1 MGAQKIQVADSIYAL
16 GTPIGRSAVAVIR
29 VSGSGF
35 SKDFIKFLNIPV
47 GKKGSWLR
55 SLDLGGFS
63 DHCLVLNFP
72 GSNSYTGEHVVE
84 IHCHGNPLIVSRLL
98 LVLNKLGLMEA
109 EKGEFTRRA
118 FVNNKMSLTDAESV
132 MTGIQAGSV
141 QELAALEDFRSG
153 LLGKKLSDLTE
164 KITEVLATIESQLD
178 FSDEEDVSD
187 LSIDKSKKMVGS
199 LSASVESLLKNYH
212 PYSAESK
219 KKTVVLYGEPNVG
232 KSSLFNALLGEGVAI
247 VSSTPGT
254 TRDVV
259 RKRVFIDGIDIELE
273 DTAGLRSQTSSDIED
288 MGIEMAKSAVRDA
301 DLVVY
306 VFDNPEKVSNK
317 TDGVVVL
324 NKTDRHKSKLKGV
337 YCVSAKT
344 GEGIEDLS
352 NAIGKAVRDDFD
364 SALISE
370 RIYRGL
376 SGVVVL
382 LKNSGVASDYYEQTS
397 QNLRDSLV
405 LLEEINGAFDN
416 EDVLDQIFNKFCIGK

>member
-1 MGAQKIQVADSIYAL
+1 VADSIYAL
-16 GTPIGRSAVAVIR
+16 GTPVGRSAVAVIR

-35 SKDFIKFLNIPV
+35 SKGFVKFLNIPID
-47 GKKGSWLR
+47 KKGSWLR
-55 SLDLGGFS
+55 SLDLSGFS
-63 DHCLVLNFP
+63 DRCLVLNFP

-84 IHCHGNPLIVSRLL
+84 IHCHGNPLIVSQLL
-98 LVLNKLGLMEA
+98 LVLNELGLREA

-118 FVNNKMSLTDAESV
+118 FINNKMSLSDAESV
-132 MTGIQAGSV
+132 MTGIQARSV

-153 LLGKKLSDLTE
+153 FLGKKLSDLTE

-187 LSIDKSKKMVGS
+187 LSVDKSKEIVGS
-199 LSASVESLLKNYH
+199 LSAFVESLLKNYQ

-219 KKTVVLYGEPNVG
+219 KKTVVLFGEPNVG

-259 RKRVFIDGIDIELE
+259 RKRMFVDGVDVELE

-288 MGIEMAKSAVRDA
+288 MGIEMAKSAVEGA

-306 VFDNPEKVSNK
+306 VFDSPEKVSNK
-317 TDGVVVL
+317 TDGIVVL
-324 NKTDRHKSKLKGV
+324 NKTDNHKSKVKGA
-337 YCVSAKT
+337 YCVSAIT

-352 NAIGKAVRDDFD
+352 HAIGKAVRDDFD
-364 SALISE
+364 SDLVSE

-376 SGVVVL
+376 SGVEAL

>member
-1 MGAQKIQVADSIYAL
+1 MADSIYAL
-16 GTPIGRSAVAVIR
+16 GTPVGRSAVAVIR

-35 SKDFIKFLNIPV
+35 SKGFVKFLNIPID
-47 GKKGSWLR
+47 KKGSWLR
-55 SLDLGGFS
+55 SLDLSGFS
-63 DHCLVLNFP
+63 DRCLVLNFP

-84 IHCHGNPLIVSRLL
+84 IHCHGNPLIVSQLL
-98 LVLNKLGLMEA
+98 LVLNELGLREA

-118 FVNNKMSLTDAESV
+118 FINNKMSLSDAESV
-132 MTGIQAGSV
+132 MTGIQARSV

-153 LLGKKLSDLTE
+153 FLGKKLSDLTE

-187 LSIDKSKKMVGS
+187 LSVDKSKEIVGS
-199 LSASVESLLKNYH
+199 LSAFVESLLKNYQ

-219 KKTVVLYGEPNVG
+219 KKTVVLFGEPNVG

-259 RKRVFIDGIDIELE
+259 RKRMFVDGVDVELE

-288 MGIEMAKSAVRDA
+288 MGIEMAKSAVEGA

-306 VFDNPEKVSNK
+306 VFDSPEKVSNK
-317 TDGVVVL
+317 TDGIVVL
-324 NKTDRHKSKLKGV
+324 NKTDNHKSKVKGA
-337 YCVSAKT
+337 YCVSAIT

-352 NAIGKAVRDDFD
+352 HAIGKAVRDDFD
-364 SALISE
+364 SDLVSE

-376 SGVVVL
+376 SGVEAL

>member
-1 MGAQKIQVADSIYAL
+1 MADSIYAL

-35 SKDFIKFLNIPV
+35 SKDFIKFLNIPI

-55 SLDLGGFS
+55 SLGLGGFS
-63 DHCLVLNFP
+63 DQCLVLNFP

-84 IHCHGNPLIVSRLL
+84 IHCHGNPLIVSQLL
-98 LVLNKLGLMEA
+98 LVLNEFGLREA

-153 LLGKKLSDLTE
+153 LLGKKLSGLTE
-164 KITEVLATIESQLD
+164 KITEVLVAVESQLD

-187 LSIDKSKKMVGS
+187 LSVERSKEMVRS
-199 LSASVESLLKNYH
+199 LGASVESLLKNYQ

-219 KKTVVLYGEPNVG
+219 KKTVVLFGEPNVG

-247 VSSTPGT
+247 VSSSPGT

-259 RKRVFIDGIDIELE
+259 RKRMFVDGIDIELE

-288 MGIEMAKSAVRDA
+288 MGIEMAKSAVRSA

-306 VFDNPEKVSNK
+306 VFDSPEKVSNK
-317 TDGVVVL
+317 SDGLVVL
-324 NKTDRHKSKLKGV
+324 NKTDSHKRKVKGV
-337 YCVSAKT
+337 YCVSATT
-344 GEGIEDLS
+344 GEGIEGLS
-352 NAIGKAVRDDFD
+352 HAIGKAVREDFD
-364 SALISE
+364 SDLVSE
-370 RIYRGL
+370 RVYRGL
-376 SGVVVL
+376 SGVVAL

-405 LLEEINGAFDN
+405 LLEEINGVFDN

>member
-1 MGAQKIQVADSIYAL
+1 MADSIYAL

-29 VSGSGF
+29 VSGSDF
-35 SKDFIKFLNIPV
+35 SKGFVRFLNIPID
-47 GKKGSWLR
+47 KKGSWLR

-63 DHCLVLNFP
+63 DQCLVLNFP

-84 IHCHGNPLIVSRLL
+84 IHCHGNPLIVSQLL
-98 LVLNKLGLMEA
+98 LVLNELGLREA

-118 FVNNKMSLTDAESV
+118 FINNKMSLSDAESV

-153 LLGKKLSDLTE
+153 FLGKKLSDLTE

-178 FSDEEDVSD
+178 FSDEEDVND
-187 LSIDKSKKMVGS
+187 LSVDKSKEMVGS
-199 LSASVESLLKNYH
+199 LSASVGSLLKNYQ

-219 KKTVVLYGEPNVG
+219 KKTVVLFGEPNVG

-259 RKRVFIDGIDIELE
+259 RKRMFVDGVDVELE

-288 MGIEMAKSAVRDA
+288 MGIEMAKSAVEGA

-306 VFDNPEKVSNK
+306 VFDSPEKVSNK
-317 TDGVVVL
+317 TDGIVVL
-324 NKTDRHKSKLKGV
+324 NKTDNHKSKVKGA
-337 YCVSAKT
+337 YCVSAIT

-352 NAIGKAVRDDFD
+352 HAIGKAVRDDFD
-364 SALISE
+364 SDLVSE

-376 SGVVVL
+376 SGVEAL

-405 LLEEINGAFDN
+405 LLEEINGTFDN

>member
-1 MGAQKIQVADSIYAL
+1 MADSIYAL

-35 SKDFIKFLNIPV
+35 SKDFIKFLNIPI

-55 SLDLGGFS
+55 SLGLGGFS
-63 DHCLVLNFP
+63 DQCLVLNFP

-84 IHCHGNPLIVSRLL
+84 IHCHGNPLIVSQLL
-98 LVLNKLGLMEA
+98 LVLNEFGLREA

-153 LLGKKLSDLTE
+153 LLGKKLSGLTE
-164 KITEVLATIESQLD
+164 KITEVLVTVESQLD

-187 LSIDKSKKMVGS
+187 LSVERSKEMVRS
-199 LSASVESLLKNYH
+199 LGASVESLLKNYQ

-219 KKTVVLYGEPNVG
+219 KKTVVLFGEPNVG

-247 VSSTPGT
+247 VSSSPGT

-259 RKRVFIDGIDIELE
+259 RKRMFVDGIDIELE

-288 MGIEMAKSAVRDA
+288 MGIEMAKSAVRSA

-306 VFDNPEKVSNK
+306 VFDSPEKVSNK
-317 TDGVVVL
+317 SDGLVVL
-324 NKTDRHKSKLKGV
+324 NKTDSHKRKVKGV
-337 YCVSAKT
+337 YCVSATT
-344 GEGIEDLS
+344 GEGIEGLS
-352 NAIGKAVRDDFD
+352 HAIGKAVREDFD
-364 SALISE
+364 SDLVSE
-370 RIYRGL
+370 RVYRGL
-376 SGVVVL
+376 SGVVAL

-405 LLEEINGAFDN
+405 LLEEINGVFDN

>member
-1 MGAQKIQVADSIYAL
+1 MADSIYAL
-16 GTPIGRSAVAVIR
+16 GTPVGRSAVAVIR

-35 SKDFIKFLNIPV
+35 SKDFIKFLNIPI

-55 SLDLGGFS
+55 SLGLGGFS
-63 DHCLVLNFP
+63 DQCLVLNFP

-84 IHCHGNPLIVSRLL
+84 IHCHGNPLIVSQLL
-98 LVLNKLGLMEA
+98 LVLNEFGLREA

-153 LLGKKLSDLTE
+153 LLGKKLSGLTE
-164 KITEVLATIESQLD
+164 KITEVLVAVESQLD

-187 LSIDKSKKMVGS
+187 LSVERSKEMVRS
-199 LSASVESLLKNYH
+199 LGASVESLLKNYQ

-219 KKTVVLYGEPNVG
+219 KKTVVLFGEPNVG

-247 VSSTPGT
+247 VSSSPGT

-259 RKRVFIDGIDIELE
+259 RKRMFVDGIDIELE

-288 MGIEMAKSAVRDA
+288 MGIEMAKSAVRSA

-306 VFDNPEKVSNK
+306 VFDSPEKVSNK
-317 TDGVVVL
+317 SDGLVVL
-324 NKTDRHKSKLKGV
+324 NKTDSHKRKVKGV
-337 YCVSAKT
+337 YCVSATT
-344 GEGIEDLS
+344 GEGIEGLS
-352 NAIGKAVRDDFD
+352 HAIGKAVREDFD
-364 SALISE
+364 SDLVSE
-370 RIYRGL
+370 RVYRGL
-376 SGVVVL
+376 SGVVAL

-405 LLEEINGAFDN
+405 LLEEINGVFDN

>member
-1 MGAQKIQVADSIYAL
+1 MADSIYAL

-35 SKDFIKFLNIPV
+35 SKGFEKFLNIPI

-63 DHCLVLNFP
+63 DRCLVLNFP

-84 IHCHGNPLIVSRLL
+84 IHCHGNPLIVSQLL
-98 LVLNKLGLMEA
+98 LVLNELGFREA

-118 FVNNKMSLTDAESV
+118 FINNKMSLSDAESV
-132 MTGIQAGSV
+132 MTGIQARSV

-153 LLGKKLSDLTE
+153 FLGKKLSDLTE

-187 LSIDKSKKMVGS
+187 LSVDKSKEMVAS
-199 LSASVESLLKNYH
+199 LSASVGSLLKNYQ

-219 KKTVVLYGEPNVG
+219 KKTVVLFGEPNVG

-259 RKRVFIDGIDIELE
+259 RKRMFVDGVDVELE

-288 MGIEMAKSAVRDA
+288 MGIEMAKSAVEGA

-306 VFDNPEKVSNK
+306 VFDSPEKVSNK
-317 TDGVVVL
+317 TDGIVVL
-324 NKTDRHKSKLKGV
+324 NKTDNHKSKVKGA
-337 YCVSAKT
+337 YCVSAIT

-352 NAIGKAVRDDFD
+352 HAIGKAVRDDFD
-364 SALISE
+364 SDLVSE

-376 SGVVVL
+376 SGVEAL

-405 LLEEINGAFDN
+405 LLEEINGTFDN

>member
-1 MGAQKIQVADSIYAL
+1 MVDSIYAL
-16 GTPIGRSAVAVIR
+16 GTPVGRSAVAVIR
-29 VSGSGF
+29 VSGSSF

-63 DHCLVLNFP
+63 DQCLVLNFP
-72 GSNSYTGEHVVE
+72 GSGSYTGEHVVE

-98 LVLNKLGLMEA
+98 LVLSELGLREA

-118 FVNNKMSLTDAESV
+118 FVNNKMSLTNAESV

-153 LLGKKLSDLTE
+153 LLGKKLSELTA
-164 KITEVLATIESQLD
+164 KITEALATIESQLD

-187 LSIDKSKKMVGS
+187 LSVDKCKEMIGS
-199 LSASVESLLKNYH
+199 LSTSVESLLKNYQ

-219 KKTVVLYGEPNVG
+219 KKTVVLFGEPNVG

-247 VSSTPGT
+247 VSSSPGT

-259 RKRVFIDGIDIELE
+259 RKRMFVDGIDVELE

-306 VFDNPEKVSNK
+306 VFDSPEKVSNK
-317 TDGVVVL
+317 DGGMVVL
-324 NKTDRHKSKLKGV
+324 NKTDSHKCRVKGV

-344 GEGIEDLS
+344 GEGVEDLS
-352 NAIGKAVRDDFD
+352 RAIGKAVRNDFD
-364 SALISE
+364 SDLVSE
-370 RIYRGL
+370 RVYRGL
-376 SGVVVL
+376 SGVVAL
-382 LKNSGVASDYYEQTS
+382 LKDSGVASDYYEQTS

-405 LLEEINGAFDN
+405 LLEEINGTFSN
-416 EDVLDQIFNKFCIGK
+416 EAVLDQIFNKFCIGK

>member
-1 MGAQKIQVADSIYAL
+1 VADSIYAL

-29 VSGSGF
+29 VSSSGF
-35 SKDFIKFLNIPV
+35 PKGFIEFLNIPV
-47 GKKGSWLR
+47 DKKGSWLR
-55 SLDLGGFS
+55 SLDLAGFS
-63 DHCLVLNFP
+63 DQCLVLNFP

-84 IHCHGNPLIVSRLL
+84 IHCHGNPLIVSQLL
-98 LVLNKLGLMEA
+98 LVLNELGLREA

-118 FVNNKMSLTDAESV
+118 FINNKMSLSDAESV
-132 MTGIQAGSV
+132 MAGIRAGSV

-164 KITEVLATIESQLD
+164 KITEILATIESQLD

-187 LSIDKSKKMVGS
+187 LSVDKSKEMICS
-199 LSASVESLLKNYH
+199 LSASVESLLKNYQ
-212 PYSAESK
+212 PYNAESK
-219 KKTVVLYGEPNVG
+219 KKTVVLFGEPNVG

-259 RKRVFIDGIDIELE
+259 RKRMFVDGVDVELE
-273 DTAGLRSQTSSDIED
+273 DTAGLRSQTSSEIED
-288 MGIEMAKSAVRDA
+288 MGIEMAKSAVEGA

-317 TDGVVVL
+317 TDGIVVL
-324 NKTDRHKSKLKGV
+324 NKTDNHKSKVKDA

-352 NAIGKAVRDDFD
+352 HAIGKAVRDDFD
-364 SALISE
+364 SDLVSE

-376 SGVVVL
+376 SGVEAL
-382 LKNSGVASDYYEQTS
+382 LKNSGIASDYYEQTS

-405 LLEEINGAFDN
+405 LLEEINGTFDN

>member
-1 MGAQKIQVADSIYAL
+1 MADSIYAL
-16 GTPIGRSAVAVIR
+16 GTPVGRSAVAVIR
-29 VSGSGF
+29 VSGSDF
-35 SKDFIKFLNIPV
+35 SKGFVKFLNIPID
-47 GKKGSWLR
+47 KKGSWLR

-63 DHCLVLNFP
+63 DQCLVLNFP

-84 IHCHGNPLIVSRLL
+84 IHCHGNPLIVSQLL
-98 LVLNKLGLMEA
+98 LVLNELGLREA

-118 FVNNKMSLTDAESV
+118 FINNKMSLSDAESV

-153 LLGKKLSDLTE
+153 FLGKKLSDLTE

-187 LSIDKSKKMVGS
+187 LSVDKSKEMVGS
-199 LSASVESLLKNYH
+199 LSASVGSLLKNYQ

-219 KKTVVLYGEPNVG
+219 KKTVVLFGEPNVG

-259 RKRVFIDGIDIELE
+259 RKRMFVDGVDVELE

-288 MGIEMAKSAVRDA
+288 MGIEMAKSAVEGA

-306 VFDNPEKVSNK
+306 VFDSPEKVSNK
-317 TDGVVVL
+317 TDGIVVL
-324 NKTDRHKSKLKGV
+324 NKTDNHKSKVKGA
-337 YCVSAKT
+337 YCVSAIT

-352 NAIGKAVRDDFD
+352 QAIGKAVKDDFD
-364 SALISE
+364 SDLVSE

-376 SGVVVL
+376 SGVEAL

-405 LLEEINGAFDN
+405 LLEEINGTFDN
-416 EDVLDQIFNKFCIGK
+416 EDILDQIFNKFCIGK

>member
-1 MGAQKIQVADSIYAL
+1 MADSIYAL
-16 GTPIGRSAVAVIR
+16 GTPVGRSAVAVIR
-29 VSGSGF
+29 VSGSDF
-35 SKDFIKFLNIPV
+35 SKGFVKFLNIPID
-47 GKKGSWLR
+47 KKGSWLR

-63 DHCLVLNFP
+63 DQCLVLNFP

-84 IHCHGNPLIVSRLL
+84 IHCHGNPLIVSQLL
-98 LVLNKLGLMEA
+98 LVLNELGLREA

-118 FVNNKMSLTDAESV
+118 FINNKMSLSDAESV

-153 LLGKKLSDLTE
+153 FLGKKLSDLTE

-187 LSIDKSKKMVGS
+187 LSVDKSKEMVRS
-199 LSASVESLLKNYH
+199 LSASVGSLLKNYQ

-219 KKTVVLYGEPNVG
+219 KKTVVLFGEPNVG

-259 RKRVFIDGIDIELE
+259 RKRMFVDGVDVELE

-288 MGIEMAKSAVRDA
+288 MGIEMAKSAVEGA

-306 VFDNPEKVSNK
+306 VFDSPEKVSNK
-317 TDGVVVL
+317 TDGIVVL
-324 NKTDRHKSKLKGV
+324 NKTDNHKSKVKGA
-337 YCVSAKT
+337 YCVSAIT

-352 NAIGKAVRDDFD
+352 QAIGKAVRDDFD
-364 SALISE
+364 SDLVSE

-376 SGVVVL
+376 SGVEAL

-405 LLEEINGAFDN
+405 LLEEINGTFDN

>member
-1 MGAQKIQVADSIYAL
+1 MADSIYAL

-35 SKDFIKFLNIPV
+35 SKGFIKFLNIPV
-47 GKKGSWLR
+47 DKKGSWLR
-55 SLDLGGFS
+55 SLDLAGFS
-63 DHCLVLNFP
+63 DQCLVLNFP

-84 IHCHGNPLIVSRLL
+84 IHCHGNPLIVSQLL
-98 LVLNKLGLMEA
+98 LVLNELGLREA

-118 FVNNKMSLTDAESV
+118 FINNKMSLSDAESV

-187 LSIDKSKKMVGS
+187 LSVDKSEEMIGS
-199 LSASVESLLKNYH
+199 LNASVESLLKNYQ

-219 KKTVVLYGEPNVG
+219 KKTVVLFGEPNVG

-259 RKRVFIDGIDIELE
+259 RKRMYVDGVDVELE

-288 MGIEMAKSAVRDA
+288 MGIEMAKSAVEGA

-306 VFDNPEKVSNK
+306 VFDNPEKVSSK
-317 TDGVVVL
+317 ADGIVVL
-324 NKTDRHKSKLKGV
+324 NKTDNHKSKVKGA

-352 NAIGKAVRDDFD
+352 HAIGKAVRDDFD
-364 SALISE
+364 SDLVSE

-376 SGVVVL
+376 SGVEAL
-382 LKNSGVASDYYEQTS
+382 LKNSGIASDYYEQTS

-405 LLEEINGAFDN
+405 LLEEINGTFDN

>member
-1 MGAQKIQVADSIYAL
+1 MADSIYAL
-16 GTPIGRSAVAVIR
+16 GTPVGRSAVAVIR

-35 SKDFIKFLNIPV
+35 SKGFIKFLNIPV
-47 GKKGSWLR
+47 KKKGSWLR
-55 SLDLGGFS
+55 SLNLGGFS
-63 DHCLVLNFP
+63 DQCLVLNFP

-84 IHCHGNPLIVSRLL
+84 IHCHGNPLIVSQLL
-98 LVLNKLGLMEA
+98 LVLKGLGLREA

-118 FVNNKMSLTDAESV
+118 FINNKMSLSDAESV

-153 LLGKKLSDLTE
+153 FLGKKLSDLTE

-187 LSIDKSKKMVGS
+187 LSVDKSRKMVGS
-199 LSASVESLLKNYH
+199 LGDSVESLLKNYQ

-219 KKTVVLYGEPNVG
+219 KKTVVLFGEPNVG

-259 RKRVFIDGIDIELE
+259 RKRMFVDGVDVELE

-288 MGIEMAKSAVRDA
+288 MGIEMAKSAVEGA

-317 TDGVVVL
+317 TDGIVVL
-324 NKTDRHKSKLKGV
+324 NKTDNHKSKIKDA

-352 NAIGKAVRDDFD
+352 HAIGKAVRDDFD
-364 SALISE
+364 SDLVSE

-376 SGVVVL
+376 SGVQAL

-405 LLEEINGAFDN
+405 LLEEINGTFDN

>member
-1 MGAQKIQVADSIYAL
+1 MADSIYAL

-29 VSGSGF
+29 VSGSDF
-35 SKDFIKFLNIPV
+35 SKGFVKFLNIPID
-47 GKKGSWLR
+47 KKGSWLR

-63 DHCLVLNFP
+63 DQCLVLNFP

-84 IHCHGNPLIVSRLL
+84 IHCHGNPLIVSQLL
-98 LVLNKLGLMEA
+98 LVLNELGLREA

-118 FVNNKMSLTDAESV
+118 FINNKMSLSDAESV

-153 LLGKKLSDLTE
+153 FLGKKLSDLTE

-187 LSIDKSKKMVGS
+187 LSVDKSKEMVGS
-199 LSASVESLLKNYH
+199 LSASVGSLLKNYQ

-219 KKTVVLYGEPNVG
+219 KKTVVLFGEPNVG

-259 RKRVFIDGIDIELE
+259 RKRMFVDGVDVELE

-288 MGIEMAKSAVRDA
+288 MGIEMAKSAVEGA

-306 VFDNPEKVSNK
+306 VFDSPEKVSNK
-317 TDGVVVL
+317 TDGIVVL
-324 NKTDRHKSKLKGV
+324 NKTDNHKSKVKGA
-337 YCVSAKT
+337 YCVSAIT

-352 NAIGKAVRDDFD
+352 QAIGKAVRDDFD
-364 SALISE
+364 SDLVSE

-376 SGVVVL
+376 SGVEAL

-405 LLEEINGAFDN
+405 LLEEINGTFDN

>member
-1 MGAQKIQVADSIYAL
+1 MADSIYAL
-16 GTPIGRSAVAVIR
+16 GTPVGRSAVAVIR

-35 SKDFIKFLNIPV
+35 SKGFIKFLNIPV
-47 GKKGSWLR
+47 EKKGSWLR

-63 DHCLVLNFP
+63 DQCLVLNFP

-84 IHCHGNPLIVSRLL
+84 IHCHGNPLIVSQLL
-98 LVLNKLGLMEA
+98 LVLNELGLREA

-118 FVNNKMSLTDAESV
+118 FINNKMSLSDAESV
-132 MTGIQAGSV
+132 MTGIQAGSI
-141 QELAALEDFRSG
+141 QELTALEDFRSG
-153 LLGKKLSDLTE
+153 FLGKKLSDLTE

-187 LSIDKSKKMVGS
+187 LSVDKSKEMICS
-199 LSASVESLLKNYH
+199 LSASVESLLKNYQ

-219 KKTVVLYGEPNVG
+219 KKTVVLFGEPNVG

-259 RKRVFIDGIDIELE
+259 RKRMFVDGVDVELE

-288 MGIEMAKSAVRDA
+288 KGIEMAKSAVEGA

-306 VFDNPEKVSNK
+306 VFDSPEKVSNK
-317 TDGVVVL
+317 TDGIVVL
-324 NKTDRHKSKLKGV
+324 NKTDNHKSKIKDA

-352 NAIGKAVRDDFD
+352 HAIGKAVRDDFD
-364 SALISE
+364 SDLVSE

-376 SGVVVL
+376 SGVEAL

-405 LLEEINGAFDN
+405 LLEEINGTFDN

>member
-1 MGAQKIQVADSIYAL
+1 MADSIYAL
-16 GTPIGRSAVAVIR
+16 GTPIGRSAVAIIR
-29 VSGSGF
+29 VSGSSF
-35 SKDFIKFLNIPV
+35 SKGFIKFLNIPIE
-47 GKKGSWLR
+47 KKGSWLR
-55 SLDLGGFS
+55 SLGLGGFS
-63 DHCLVLNFP
+63 DQCLVLNFP

-84 IHCHGNPLIVSRLL
+84 IHCHGNPLIVSQLL
-98 LVLNKLGLMEA
+98 LVLNEFGLREA

-153 LLGKKLSDLTE
+153 LLGKKLSGLTE
-164 KITEVLATIESQLD
+164 KITEVLVTVESQLD

-187 LSIDKSKKMVGS
+187 LSVERSKEMVGS
-199 LSASVESLLKNYH
+199 LGASVESLLKNYQ

-219 KKTVVLYGEPNVG
+219 KKTVVLFGEPNVG

-247 VSSTPGT
+247 VSSSPGT

-259 RKRVFIDGIDIELE
+259 RKRMFVDGIDIELE

-288 MGIEMAKSAVRDA
+288 MGIEMAKSAVRSA

-306 VFDNPEKVSNK
+306 VFDSPEKVSNK
-317 TDGVVVL
+317 SDGLVVL
-324 NKTDRHKSKLKGV
+324 NKTDSHKRKVKGV
-337 YCVSAKT
+337 YCVSATT
-344 GEGIEDLS
+344 GEGIEGLS
-352 NAIGKAVRDDFD
+352 HAIGKAVREDFD
-364 SALISE
+364 SDLVSE
-370 RIYRGL
+370 RVYRGL
-376 SGVVVL
+376 SGVVAL

-405 LLEEINGAFDN
+405 LLEEINGVFDN

>member
-1 MGAQKIQVADSIYAL
+1 MADSIYAL

-35 SKDFIKFLNIPV
+35 SKDFIKFLNIPI

-55 SLDLGGFS
+55 SLGLGGFS
-63 DHCLVLNFP
+63 DQCLVLNFP

-84 IHCHGNPLIVSRLL
+84 IHCHGNPLIVSQLL
-98 LVLNKLGLMEA
+98 LVLNEFGLREA

-153 LLGKKLSDLTE
+153 LLGKKLSGLTE
-164 KITEVLATIESQLD
+164 RITEVLVTVESQLD

-187 LSIDKSKKMVGS
+187 LSVERSKEMVGS
-199 LSASVESLLKNYH
+199 LGASVESLLKNYQ

-219 KKTVVLYGEPNVG
+219 KKTVVLFGEPNVG

-306 VFDNPEKVSNK
+306 VFDNPEKASNK

-364 SALISE
+364 SALVSE

-405 LLEEINGAFDN
+405 LLEEINGTFSN
-416 EDVLDQIFNKFCIGK
+416 EAVLDQIFNKFCIGK

>member
-1 MGAQKIQVADSIYAL
+1 MADSIYAL
-16 GTPIGRSAVAVIR
+16 GTPIGRSAVAIIR
-29 VSGSGF
+29 VSGSSF
-35 SKDFIKFLNIPV
+35 SKDFIKFLNIPIEE
-47 GKKGSWLR
+47 KGSWLR

-63 DHCLVLNFP
+63 DQCLVLNFP

-98 LVLNKLGLMEA
+98 LVLNKLGLREA

-364 SALISE
+364 SALVSE

-405 LLEEINGAFDN
+405 LLEEINGTFDN

>member
-1 MGAQKIQVADSIYAL
+1 MADSIYAL

-55 SLDLGGFS
+55 SLDLGDFS

-98 LVLNKLGLMEA
+98 LVLNKLGLREA

-405 LLEEINGAFDN
+405 LLEEINGTFDN

>member
-1 MGAQKIQVADSIYAL
+1 MADSIYAL

-29 VSGSGF
+29 VSGSDF
-35 SKDFIKFLNIPV
+35 SKDFVKFLNIPID
-47 GKKGSWLR
+47 KKGSWLR

-63 DHCLVLNFP
+63 DQCLVLNFP

-84 IHCHGNPLIVSRLL
+84 IHCHGNPLIVSQLL
-98 LVLNKLGLMEA
+98 LVLNELGLREA

-118 FVNNKMSLTDAESV
+118 FINNKMSLSDAESV

-153 LLGKKLSDLTE
+153 FLGKKLSDLTE

-187 LSIDKSKKMVGS
+187 LSVDKSKEMVGS
-199 LSASVESLLKNYH
+199 LGASVESLLKNYQ

-219 KKTVVLYGEPNVG
+219 KKTVVLFGEPNVG

-259 RKRVFIDGIDIELE
+259 RKRMFVDGVDVELE

-288 MGIEMAKSAVRDA
+288 MGIEMAKSAVEGA

-306 VFDNPEKVSNK
+306 VFDSPEKVSNK
-317 TDGVVVL
+317 TDGIVVL
-324 NKTDRHKSKLKGV
+324 NKTDNHKSKVKGA
-337 YCVSAKT
+337 YCVSAIT

-352 NAIGKAVRDDFD
+352 HAIGKAVRDDFD
-364 SALISE
+364 SDLVSE

-376 SGVVVL
+376 SGVEAL

-405 LLEEINGAFDN
+405 LLEEINGTFDN

>member
-1 MGAQKIQVADSIYAL
+1 MADSIYAL
-16 GTPIGRSAVAVIR
+16 GTPVGRSAVAVIR
-29 VSGSGF
+29 VSGCGF
-35 SKDFIKFLNIPV
+35 SKGFIKFLNIPV
-47 GKKGSWLR
+47 EKKGSWLR

-63 DHCLVLNFP
+63 DQCLVLNFP

-84 IHCHGNPLIVSRLL
+84 IHCHGNPLIVSQLL
-98 LVLNKLGLMEA
+98 LVLNELGLREA
-109 EKGEFTRRA
+109 ERGEFTRRA
-118 FVNNKMSLTDAESV
+118 FINNKMSLSDAESV

-153 LLGKKLSDLTE
+153 FLGKKLSDLTE

-187 LSIDKSKKMVGS
+187 LSVDKSKEMVAS
-199 LSASVESLLKNYH
+199 LSASVGSLLKNYQ

-219 KKTVVLYGEPNVG
+219 KKTVVLFGEPNVG

-259 RKRVFIDGIDIELE
+259 RKRMFVDGVDVELE

-288 MGIEMAKSAVRDA
+288 KGIEMAKSAVKGA

-306 VFDNPEKVSNK
+306 VFDSPEKVSNK
-317 TDGVVVL
+317 TDGIVVL
-324 NKTDRHKSKLKGV
+324 NKTDNHKSKIKGA

-352 NAIGKAVRDDFD
+352 HAIGKAVRDDFD
-364 SALISE
+364 SDLVSE

-376 SGVVVL
+376 SGVQAL

-405 LLEEINGAFDN
+405 LLEEINGTFDN

>member
-1 MGAQKIQVADSIYAL
+1 MADSIYAL

-35 SKDFIKFLNIPV
+35 SKDFIKFLNIPIE
-47 GKKGSWLR
+47 KKGSWLR
-55 SLDLGGFS
+55 YLGLGGFS
-63 DHCLVLNFP
+63 DQCLVLNFP

-84 IHCHGNPLIVSRLL
+84 IHCHGNPLIVSQLL
-98 LVLNKLGLMEA
+98 LVLNEFGLREA

-153 LLGKKLSDLTE
+153 LLGKKLSGLTE
-164 KITEVLATIESQLD
+164 KITEVLVTVESQLD

-187 LSIDKSKKMVGS
+187 LSVERSKEMVGS
-199 LSASVESLLKNYH
+199 LGASVESLLKNYQ

-219 KKTVVLYGEPNVG
+219 KKTVVLFGEPNVG

-247 VSSTPGT
+247 VSSSQGT

-259 RKRVFIDGIDIELE
+259 RKRMFVDGIDIELE

-288 MGIEMAKSAVRDA
+288 MGIEMAKSAVRSA

-306 VFDNPEKVSNK
+306 VFDSPEKVSNK
-317 TDGVVVL
+317 SDGLVVL
-324 NKTDRHKSKLKGV
+324 NKTDSHKRKVKGV
-337 YCVSAKT
+337 YCVSATT
-344 GEGIEDLS
+344 GEGIEGLS
-352 NAIGKAVRDDFD
+352 HAIGKAVREDFD
-364 SALISE
+364 SDLVSE
-370 RIYRGL
+370 RVYRGL
-376 SGVVVL
+376 SGVVAL

-405 LLEEINGAFDN
+405 LLEEINGVFDN

>member
-1 MGAQKIQVADSIYAL
+1 MADSIYAL
-16 GTPIGRSAVAVIR
+16 GTPIGRSALAVIR
-29 VSGSGF
+29 VSGSDFPKGF
-35 SKDFIKFLNIPV
+35 VKFLNIPID
-47 GKKGSWLR
+47 KKGSWLR

-63 DHCLVLNFP
+63 DQCLVLNFP

-84 IHCHGNPLIVSRLL
+84 IHCHGNPLIVSQLL
-98 LVLNKLGLMEA
+98 LVLNELGLREA

-118 FVNNKMSLTDAESV
+118 FINNKMSLSDAESV

-153 LLGKKLSDLTE
+153 FLGKKLSDLTE

-187 LSIDKSKKMVGS
+187 LSVDKSKEMVAS
-199 LSASVESLLKNYH
+199 LSASVGSLLKNYQ

-219 KKTVVLYGEPNVG
+219 KKTVVLFGEPNVG

-259 RKRVFIDGIDIELE
+259 RKRMFVDGVDVELE

-288 MGIEMAKSAVRDA
+288 MGIEMAKSAVEGA

-306 VFDNPEKVSNK
+306 VFDSPEKVSNK
-317 TDGVVVL
+317 TDGIVVL
-324 NKTDRHKSKLKGV
+324 NKTDNHKSKVKGA
-337 YCVSAKT
+337 YCVSAIT

-352 NAIGKAVRDDFD
+352 QAIGKAVRDDFD
-364 SALISE
+364 SDLVSE

-376 SGVVVL
+376 SGVEAL

-405 LLEEINGAFDN
+405 LLEEINGTFDN

>member
-1 MGAQKIQVADSIYAL
+1 MADSIYAL

-29 VSGSGF
+29 VSGSDF
-35 SKDFIKFLNIPV
+35 SKGFVKFLNIPID
-47 GKKGSWLR
+47 KKGSWLR

-63 DHCLVLNFP
+63 DQCLVLNFP

-84 IHCHGNPLIVSRLL
+84 IHCHGNPLIVSQLL
-98 LVLNKLGLMEA
+98 LVLNELGLREA

-118 FVNNKMSLTDAESV
+118 FINNKMSLSDAESV

-153 LLGKKLSDLTE
+153 FLGKKLSDLTE

-187 LSIDKSKKMVGS
+187 LSVDKSKEMVAS
-199 LSASVESLLKNYH
+199 LSASVGSLLKNYQ

-219 KKTVVLYGEPNVG
+219 KKTVVLFGEPNVG
-232 KSSLFNALLGEGVAI
+232 KSSLFNAILGEGVAI

-259 RKRVFIDGIDIELE
+259 RKRMFVDGVDVELE

-288 MGIEMAKSAVRDA
+288 MGIEMAKSAVEDA

-306 VFDNPEKVSNK
+306 VFDSPEKVSNK
-317 TDGVVVL
+317 TDGIVVL
-324 NKTDRHKSKLKGV
+324 NKTDNHKSKVKGA
-337 YCVSAKT
+337 YCVSAIT

-352 NAIGKAVRDDFD
+352 QAIGKAVRDDFD
-364 SALISE
+364 SDLVSE

-376 SGVVVL
+376 SGVEAL

-405 LLEEINGAFDN
+405 LLEEINGTFDN

>member
-1 MGAQKIQVADSIYAL
+1 MADSIYAL

-98 LVLNKLGLMEA
+98 LVLNKLGLREA

-301 DLVVY
+301 DLVVC

-405 LLEEINGAFDN
+405 LLEEINGTFDN

>member
-1 MGAQKIQVADSIYAL
+1 MADSIYAL

-29 VSGSGF
+29 VSGSDF
-35 SKDFIKFLNIPV
+35 SKGFVKFLNIPID
-47 GKKGSWLR
+47 KKGSWLR

-63 DHCLVLNFP
+63 DQCLVLNFP

-84 IHCHGNPLIVSRLL
+84 IHCHGNPLIVSQLL
-98 LVLNKLGLMEA
+98 LVLNELGLREA

-118 FVNNKMSLTDAESV
+118 FINNKMSLSDAESV

-153 LLGKKLSDLTE
+153 FLGKKLSDLTE

-187 LSIDKSKKMVGS
+187 LSVDKSKEMVGS
-199 LSASVESLLKNYH
+199 LSASVKSLLKNYQ

-219 KKTVVLYGEPNVG
+219 KKTVVLFGEPNVG

-259 RKRVFIDGIDIELE
+259 RKRMFVDGVDVELE

-288 MGIEMAKSAVRDA
+288 MGIEMAKSAVEGA

-306 VFDNPEKVSNK
+306 VFDSPEKVSNK
-317 TDGVVVL
+317 TDGIVVL
-324 NKTDRHKSKLKGV
+324 NKTDNHKSKVKGA
-337 YCVSAKT
+337 YCVSAIT

-352 NAIGKAVRDDFD
+352 HAIGKAVRDDFD
-364 SALISE
+364 SDLVSE

-376 SGVVVL
+376 SGVEAL

-405 LLEEINGAFDN
+405 LLEEINGTFDN

>member
-1 MGAQKIQVADSIYAL
+1 MADSIYAL
-16 GTPIGRSAVAVIR
+16 GTPVGRSAVAVIR

-35 SKDFIKFLNIPV
+35 SKGFVKFLNIPID
-47 GKKGSWLR
+47 KKGSWLR

-63 DHCLVLNFP
+63 DQCLVLNFP

-84 IHCHGNPLIVSRLL
+84 IHCHGNPLIVSQLL
-98 LVLNKLGLMEA
+98 LVLNELGLREA

-118 FVNNKMSLTDAESV
+118 FINNKMSLSDAESV

-153 LLGKKLSDLTE
+153 FLGKKLSDLTE

-187 LSIDKSKKMVGS
+187 LSVDKSKEMVGS
-199 LSASVESLLKNYH
+199 LNASVESLLKNYQ

-219 KKTVVLYGEPNVG
+219 KKTVVLFGEPNVG

-259 RKRVFIDGIDIELE
+259 RKRMFVDGVDVELE

-288 MGIEMAKSAVRDA
+288 MGIEMAKSAVEGA

-306 VFDNPEKVSNK
+306 VFDKPEKVSNK
-317 TDGVVVL
+317 TDGIVVL
-324 NKTDRHKSKLKGV
+324 NKTDNHKSKVKGA
-337 YCVSAKT
+337 YCVSAIT

-352 NAIGKAVRDDFD
+352 HAIGKAVRDDFD
-364 SALISE
+364 SDLVSE

-376 SGVVVL
+376 SGVEAL

-405 LLEEINGAFDN
+405 LLEEINGTFDN

>member
-1 MGAQKIQVADSIYAL
+1 MADSIYAL

-35 SKDFIKFLNIPV
+35 SKGFEKFLNIPI

-63 DHCLVLNFP
+63 DRCLVLNFP

-84 IHCHGNPLIVSRLL
+84 IHCHGNPLIVSQLL
-98 LVLNKLGLMEA
+98 LVLNELGLREA

-118 FVNNKMSLTDAESV
+118 FINNKMSLSDAESV

-153 LLGKKLSDLTE
+153 FLGKKLSDLTE

-187 LSIDKSKKMVGS
+187 LSVDKSKEMVGS
-199 LSASVESLLKNYH
+199 LSASVGSLLKNYQ

-219 KKTVVLYGEPNVG
+219 KKTVVLFGEPNVG

-259 RKRVFIDGIDIELE
+259 RKRMFVDGVDVELE

-288 MGIEMAKSAVRDA
+288 MGIEMAKSAVEGA

-306 VFDNPEKVSNK
+306 VFDSPEKVSNK
-317 TDGVVVL
+317 TDGIVVL
-324 NKTDRHKSKLKGV
+324 NKTDNHKSKVKGA
-337 YCVSAKT
+337 YCVSAIT

-352 NAIGKAVRDDFD
+352 QAIGKAVRDDFD
-364 SALISE
+364 SDLVSE

-376 SGVVVL
+376 SGVEAL

-405 LLEEINGAFDN
+405 LLEEINGTFDN

>member
-1 MGAQKIQVADSIYAL
+1 MADSIYAL

-35 SKDFIKFLNIPV
+35 SKGFIKFLNIPV
-47 GKKGSWLR
+47 EKKGSWLR

-63 DHCLVLNFP
+63 DQCLVLNFP

-84 IHCHGNPLIVSRLL
+84 IHCHGNPLIVSQLL
-98 LVLNKLGLMEA
+98 LVLNELGLREA

-118 FVNNKMSLTDAESV
+118 FINNKMSLSDAESV

-153 LLGKKLSDLTE
+153 FLGKKLSDLTE

-178 FSDEEDVSD
+178 FSDEEDVGD
-187 LSIDKSKKMVGS
+187 LSVDKSKEMVGS
-199 LSASVESLLKNYH
+199 LSASVGSLLKNYQ

-219 KKTVVLYGEPNVG
+219 KKTVVLFGEPNVG

-259 RKRVFIDGIDIELE
+259 RKRMFVDGVDVELE

-288 MGIEMAKSAVRDA
+288 MGIEMAKSAVEGA

-306 VFDNPEKVSNK
+306 VFDSPEKVSNK
-317 TDGVVVL
+317 TDGIVVL
-324 NKTDRHKSKLKGV
+324 NKTDNHKSKVKGA
-337 YCVSAKT
+337 YCVSAIT

-352 NAIGKAVRDDFD
+352 QAIGKAVRDDFD
-364 SALISE
+364 SDLVSE

-376 SGVVVL
+376 SGVEAL

-405 LLEEINGAFDN
+405 LLEEINGTFDN

>member
-1 MGAQKIQVADSIYAL
+1 MADSIYAL
-16 GTPIGRSAVAVIR
+16 GTPVGRSAVAVIR
-29 VSGSGF
+29 VSGTDF
-35 SKDFIKFLNIPV
+35 SKDFLRFLNIPV
-47 GKKGSWLR
+47 KKKGSWLR
-55 SLDLGGFS
+55 SLDLGDFS
-63 DHCLVLNFP
+63 DQCLVLNFP
-72 GSNSYTGEHVVE
+72 DSSSYTGEHVVE

-98 LVLNKLGLMEA
+98 MILNEFGFREA

-132 MTGIQAGSV
+132 MTGIQAGSF
-141 QELAALEDFRSG
+141 QELVALEDFRSG
-153 LLGKKLSDLTE
+153 LLGKKLSNLTE
-164 KITEVLATIESQLD
+164 KITDVLASIESQLD
-178 FSDEEDVSD
+178 FSDEEDVAE
-187 LSIDKSKKMVGS
+187 LSVNRSKEIIGS
-199 LSASVESLLKNYH
+199 LNASVESLLKNYQ
-212 PYSAESK
+212 PYNAESQ

-259 RKRVFIDGIDIELE
+259 RKRMFVDGIDIELE

-306 VFDNPEKVSNK
+306 VFDNPEKVGNK
-317 TDGVVVL
+317 TDGIVVL
-324 NKTDRHKSKLKGV
+324 NKLDSHESKVEGI

-352 NAIGKAVRDDFD
+352 RAIGKAVRDDFD
-364 SALISE
+364 IDLISE
-370 RIYRGL
+370 RVYRGL
-376 SGVVVL
+376 SGVVAL
-382 LKNSGVASDYYEQTS
+382 LKNSGIGSDYYEQTS

-405 LLEEINGAFDN
+405 LLEEINGTFDN
-416 EDVLDQIFNKFCIGK
+416 EDILDQIFNKFCIGK

>member
-1 MGAQKIQVADSIYAL
+1 MSQ
-16 GTPIGRSAVAVIR
+16 
-29 VSGSGF
+29 
-35 SKDFIKFLNIPV
+35 
-47 GKKGSWLR
+47 
-55 SLDLGGFS
+55 
-63 DHCLVLNFP
+63 
-72 GSNSYTGEHVVE
+72 
-84 IHCHGNPLIVSRLL
+84 LL
-98 LVLNKLGLMEA
+98 LVLNELGLREA

-118 FVNNKMSLTDAESV
+118 FINNKMSLSDAESV

-153 LLGKKLSDLTE
+153 FLGKKLSDLTE

-187 LSIDKSKKMVGS
+187 LSVDKSKEMIGS
-199 LSASVESLLKNYH
+199 LSASVESLLKNYQ

-219 KKTVVLYGEPNVG
+219 KKTVVLFGEPNVG

-259 RKRVFIDGIDIELE
+259 RKRMFVDGVDVELE

-288 MGIEMAKSAVRDA
+288 KGIEMAKSAVKGA

-306 VFDNPEKVSNK
+306 VFDSPEKVSNK
-317 TDGVVVL
+317 TDGIVVL
-324 NKTDRHKSKLKGV
+324 NKTDNHKSRIKDA

-352 NAIGKAVRDDFD
+352 HAIGKAVRDDFD
-364 SALISE
+364 SARDLVSE

-376 SGVVVL
+376 SGVEAL

-405 LLEEINGAFDN
+405 LLEEINGTFDN

>member
-1 MGAQKIQVADSIYAL
+1 MVDSIYAL
-16 GTPIGRSAVAVIR
+16 GTPVGRSAVAVIR
-29 VSGSGF
+29 VSGSSF

-55 SLDLGGFS
+55 SLDLGDFS
-63 DHCLVLNFP
+63 DQCLVLNFP
-72 GSNSYTGEHVVE
+72 DSSSYTGEHVVE

-98 LVLNKLGLMEA
+98 MILNEFGFREA

-132 MTGIQAGSV
+132 MTGIQAGSF
-141 QELAALEDFRSG
+141 QELVALEDFRSG
-153 LLGKKLSDLTE
+153 LLGKKLSNLTE
-164 KITEVLATIESQLD
+164 KITDVLASIESQLD
-178 FSDEEDVSD
+178 FSDEEDVAE
-187 LSIDKSKKMVGS
+187 LSVNRSKEIIGS
-199 LSASVESLLKNYH
+199 LSASVESLLKNYQ
-212 PYSAESK
+212 PYNAESQ

-259 RKRVFIDGIDIELE
+259 RKRMFVDGIDIELE

-306 VFDNPEKVSNK
+306 VFDNPEKVGNK
-317 TDGVVVL
+317 TDGIVVL
-324 NKTDRHKSKLKGV
+324 NKLDSHESKVEGI

-352 NAIGKAVRDDFD
+352 RAIGKAVRDDFD
-364 SALISE
+364 IDLISE
-370 RIYRGL
+370 RVYRGL
-376 SGVVVL
+376 SGVVAL
-382 LKNSGVASDYYEQTS
+382 LKNSGIGSDYYEQTS

-405 LLEEINGAFDN
+405 LLEEINGTFDN
-416 EDVLDQIFNKFCIGK
+416 EDILDQIFNKFCIGK

>member
-1 MGAQKIQVADSIYAL
+1 MADSIYAL

-35 SKDFIKFLNIPV
+35 SKGFVKFLNIPV
-47 GKKGSWLR
+47 DKKGSWLR

-63 DHCLVLNFP
+63 DQCLVLNFP

-84 IHCHGNPLIVSRLL
+84 IHCHGNPLIVSQLL
-98 LVLNKLGLMEA
+98 LVLNELGLREA

-118 FVNNKMSLTDAESV
+118 FINNKMSLSDAESV

-153 LLGKKLSDLTE
+153 FLGKKLSDLTE

-187 LSIDKSKKMVGS
+187 LSVDKSKEMVGS
-199 LSASVESLLKNYH
+199 LSASVGSLLKNYQ

-219 KKTVVLYGEPNVG
+219 KKTVVLFGEPNVG

-259 RKRVFIDGIDIELE
+259 RKRMFVDGVDVELE

-288 MGIEMAKSAVRDA
+288 MGIEMAKSAVEGA

-306 VFDNPEKVSNK
+306 VFDSPERVSNK
-317 TDGVVVL
+317 TDGIVVL
-324 NKTDRHKSKLKGV
+324 NKTDNHKSKVKGA
-337 YCVSAKT
+337 YCVSAIT

-352 NAIGKAVRDDFD
+352 HAIGKAVRDDFD
-364 SALISE
+364 SDLVSE

-376 SGVVVL
+376 SGVEAL

-405 LLEEINGAFDN
+405 LLEEINGTFDN

>member
-1 MGAQKIQVADSIYAL
+1 MADSIYAL
-16 GTPIGRSAVAVIR
+16 GTPIGRSAVAIIR
-29 VSGSGF
+29 VSGSSF
-35 SKDFIKFLNIPV
+35 SKGFIKFLNIPIEE
-47 GKKGSWLR
+47 KGSWLR
-55 SLDLGGFS
+55 SLGLGGFS
-63 DHCLVLNFP
+63 DQCLVLNFP

-98 LVLNKLGLMEA
+98 LVLNDLGLREA
-109 EKGEFTRRA
+109 ERGEFTRRA

-153 LLGKKLSDLTE
+153 LLGKRLSDLTA
-164 KITEVLATIESQLD
+164 KITEALATIESQLD

-187 LSIDKSKKMVGS
+187 LSVERSKEMVGS
-199 LSASVESLLKNYH
+199 LGASVESLLKNYQ

-219 KKTVVLYGEPNVG
+219 KKTVVLFGEPNVG

-247 VSSTPGT
+247 VSSSPGT

-259 RKRVFIDGIDIELE
+259 RKRMFVDGIDIELE

-288 MGIEMAKSAVRDA
+288 MGIEMAKSAVRSA

-306 VFDNPEKVSNK
+306 VFDSPEKVSNK
-317 TDGVVVL
+317 SDGLVVL
-324 NKTDRHKSKLKGV
+324 NKTDSHKKKVKGV
-337 YCVSAKT
+337 YCVSATT
-344 GEGIEDLS
+344 GEGIEGLS
-352 NAIGKAVRDDFD
+352 HAIGKAVREDFD
-364 SALISE
+364 SDLVSE
-370 RIYRGL
+370 RVYRGL
-376 SGVVVL
+376 SGVVAL

-405 LLEEINGAFDN
+405 LLEEINGVFDN

>member
-1 MGAQKIQVADSIYAL
+1 MADSIYAL
-16 GTPIGRSAVAVIR
+16 GTPIGRSAVAIIR
-29 VSGSGF
+29 VSGSSF
-35 SKDFIKFLNIPV
+35 SKGFIKFLNIPI

-55 SLDLGGFS
+55 SLGLGGFS
-63 DHCLVLNFP
+63 DQCLVLNFP

-84 IHCHGNPLIVSRLL
+84 IHCHGNPLIVSQLL
-98 LVLNKLGLMEA
+98 LVLNEFGLREA

-153 LLGKKLSDLTE
+153 LLGKKLSGLTE
-164 KITEVLATIESQLD
+164 KITEVLVTVESQLD

-259 RKRVFIDGIDIELE
+259 RKRMFVDGIDVELE

-306 VFDNPEKVSNK
+306 VFDNPEKVNNK
-317 TDGVVVL
+317 TDGVIVL

-364 SALISE
+364 SALVSE

-405 LLEEINGAFDN
+405 LLEEINGTFDN